1 MGLDYNRNRL
11 ISKVVH
17 PKETLSRFLRSP
29 PVGLVKRSASFPTG
43 KLNQISDSRD
53 VSPGTEFREKP
64 LCDFGSTRAG
74 RSFEIRLCEGRL
86 LRERETA

>member
-1 MGLDYNRNRL
+1 
-11 ISKVVH
+11 
-17 PKETLSRFLRSP
+17 
-29 PVGLVKRSASFPTG
+29 VGLVKRSASFPTG

-53 VSPGTEFREKP
+53 GSPGTEFREKP